1 VIYNNEKNMVDKNTL
16 SKGIE
21 EQIQGLASDVYI
33 QVEEKLTQLITSVVT
48 TEMNKNK
55 EHQNKTL
62 TEKEQSLNKDFVQK
76 DQAHQSEVTNLKQ
89 ALTEKDLD
97 AKTAQ
102 QNFQVELTQN
112 TINYTETIKQLE
124 NQVANLTKTTTE
136 QHNSQQSGNNKLSET
151 LQNTEQNLADKTKEI
166 IKLQDQVSALMNK
179 ELALN
184 AELTLVNEQS
194 LSHQTQLS
202 EAVLAAKEQANID
215 AKEEIESLV
224 KKNQTLVETHTQIQA
239 DMQKN
244 SDEAIQAVELTITEH
259 VSQVQKEQQSKAELQ
274 QQLSAQ
280 QKIVDTAQDKII
292 RIEQECKDYQL
303 SITKFT
309 EQAELAKKAHQDE
322 LKAINDAGEEA
333 KQLQT
338 AAQQN
343 IIELEKAKT
352 SLEQQ
357 VATEQ
362 QDVKLYQ
369 KEVTV
374 LAEQLKVA
382 QEGQDN
388 ILERFNS
395 NREKQEIENTKVRE
409 TIKFLRDENHD
420 LLTAKSVE
428 TTEYTDKINE
438 LEHKLTEYRLKF
450 EYAQKQLAN

>member
-1 VIYNNEKNMVDKNTL
+1 MVDKNKL

-33 QVEEKLTQLITSVVT
+33 QVEEKLTHLITTAVAA
-48 TEMNKNK
+48 EMSKNN
-55 EHQNKTL
+55 EQQNKTL

-76 DQAHQSEVTNLKQ
+76 DQAHQSEITNLKQ

-124 NQVANLTKTTTE
+124 SKVANLQKTTAEQQNAQQNGNNQLSQTLQTTE
-136 QHNSQQSGNNKLSET
+136 QDLS
-151 LQNTEQNLADKTKEI
+151 LKAKEI
-166 IKLQDQVSALMNK
+166 AKLQDHVSTLMNK

-184 AELTLVNEQS
+184 AELTLANEQTK
-194 LSHQTQLS
+194 SHQTQLS
-202 EAVLAAKEQANID
+202 EAVLSAKEQASKD
-215 AKEEIESLV
+215 TKLEIEGLI
-224 KKNQTLVETHTQIQA
+224 KKNQSLEEKHTQLQA
-239 DMQKN
+239 EMKKN
-244 SDEAIQAVELTITEH
+244 SDAAIKTLEAKIAEQII
-259 VSQVQKEQQSKAELQ
+259 QVQAEQQSKAELQ

-280 QKIVDTAQDKII
+280 QKALDTAQDKIN
-292 RIEQECKDYQL
+292 RVERECKDYQL
-303 SITKFT
+303 TITKLT
-309 EQAELAKKAHQDE
+309 EQIEQAKQAHQE
-322 LKAINDAGEEA
+322 EIKTINDAGEEA
-333 KQLQT
+333 KQLQV

-343 IIELEKAKT
+343 IIELEKIKT
-352 SLEQQ
+352 TLEQQ
-357 VATEQ
+357 VVTEQ
-362 QDVKLYQ
+362 QDVQLYQ
-369 KEVTV
+369 QEVAT
-374 LAEQLKVA
+374 LTEQLKVA
-382 QEGQDN
+382 QDGQEN

-395 NREKQEIENTKVRE
+395 NREKQEVENTKVRE
-409 TIKFLRDENHD
+409 TIKFLRDENHE

>member
-1 VIYNNEKNMVDKNTL
+1 MVDKNTL

-33 QVEEKLTQLITSVVT
+33 QVEEKLTQLITSVVA
-48 TEMNKNK
+48 TEMSKNK

-136 QHNSQQSGNNKLSET
+136 QHNSQQSGNNKLSKT

>member
-1 VIYNNEKNMVDKNTL
+1 
-16 SKGIE
+16 
-21 EQIQGLASDVYI
+21 
-33 QVEEKLTQLITSVVT
+33 
-48 TEMNKNK
+48 
-55 EHQNKTL
+55 
-62 TEKEQSLNKDFVQK
+62 
-76 DQAHQSEVTNLKQ
+76 
-89 ALTEKDLD
+89 
-97 AKTAQ
+97 
-102 QNFQVELTQN
+102 
-112 TINYTETIKQLE
+112 
-124 NQVANLTKTTTE
+124 
-136 QHNSQQSGNNKLSET
+136 
-151 LQNTEQNLADKTKEI
+151 
-166 IKLQDQVSALMNK
+166 
-179 ELALN
+179 
-184 AELTLVNEQS
+184 
-194 LSHQTQLS
+194 
-202 EAVLAAKEQANID
+202 
-215 AKEEIESLV
+215 
-224 KKNQTLVETHTQIQA
+224 
-239 DMQKN
+239 MQKN

-274 QQLSAQ
+274 QHLSTQ

>member
-33 QVEEKLTQLITSVVT
+33 QVEEKLTQLITSVVA
-48 TEMNKNK
+48 TEMSKNK

-124 NQVANLTKTTTE
+124 NKVANLTKTTTE
-136 QHNSQQSGNNKLSET
+136 QHNSQQSGNNKLSKT

>member
-33 QVEEKLTQLITSVVT
+33 QVEEKLTQLITSVVA
-48 TEMNKNK
+48 TEMSKNK

-244 SDEAIQAVELTITEH
+244 SDEAIQAVELTITEY